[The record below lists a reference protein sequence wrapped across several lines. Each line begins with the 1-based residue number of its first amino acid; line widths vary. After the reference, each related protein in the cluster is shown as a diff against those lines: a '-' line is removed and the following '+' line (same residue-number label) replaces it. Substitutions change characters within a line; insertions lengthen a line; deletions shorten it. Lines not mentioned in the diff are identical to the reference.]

1 MAEDG
6 RAPSQPLLGL
16 TAGEVR
22 RAVDGWH
29 AVLRIGSADR
39 RIRSKDTPVLG
50 TSYTAELRLRRFRRA
65 CVCRP
70 PAVARNEMDAR
81 RGLHFINYLNSGAN
95 A

>member
-50 TSYTAELRLRRFRRA
+50 APYTAELPFATISTRVRMQA
-65 CVCRP
+65 AGC
-70 PAVARNEMDAR
+70 
-81 RGLHFINYLNSGAN
+81 GTQ
-95 A
+95 